1 MTAQRNLIIY
11 GENIRALKYLLEERG
26 LKGKVDLIYTDP
38 PFATNITFTVTDG
51 RSSTISSSSHGSVAY
66 TDNMTSLAI

>member
-38 PFATNITFTVTDG
+38 
-51 RSSTISSSSHGSVAY
+51 
-66 TDNMTSLAI
+66 LAI

>member
-51 RSSTISSSSHGSVAY
+51 RSCLCIKRMELM
-66 TDNMTSLAI
+66 NLASCLIN